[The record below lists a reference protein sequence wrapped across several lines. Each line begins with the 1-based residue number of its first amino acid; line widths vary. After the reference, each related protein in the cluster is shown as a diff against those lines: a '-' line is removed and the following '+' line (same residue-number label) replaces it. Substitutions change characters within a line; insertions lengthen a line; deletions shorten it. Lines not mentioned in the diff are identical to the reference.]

1 MDLNTIYTPVKDG
14 LTEVEKTLKS
24 VADVEIPLLA
34 ELLAYLL
41 QNGGKRIRPA
51 LTLVS
56 GKFGDYNLEML
67 KPMAAGLEMLHVA
80 TLVHD
85 DIVDHSATRHGKPS
99 ISSAWGEASALLLG
113 DYLFAR
119 AGQLVASTGVLRVVR
134 LFSQTLMTISSGELA
149 QISILFDQKKARD
162 HYFNW
167 VSAKTACLFSTCTES
182 GAVLGNCP
190 EETISA
196 LKEYGENFGIAFQ
209 IVDDILDFTGQEARM
224 GKPVGSDL
232 MEGAVTLPSILFAEM
247 NTDDNLLKNV
257 IEKHDIDSVSTIIE
271 KIRSSTVLGDC
282 MEIASEHTNKACKA
296 IEKLPDND
304 VHQSLVEL
312 SKFILERNK

>member
-1 MDLNTIYTPVKDG
+1 MKLQQIYGPVKDG
-14 LTEVEKTLKS
+14 LAEVEKTLKS
-24 VADVEIPLLA
+24 VAEVDTPLLA

-51 LTLVS
+51 LTLLS
-56 GKFGDYNLEML
+56 GQFQDYNIELL

-119 AGQLVASTGVLRVVR
+119 AGHLVASTGVLRVVR

-149 QISILFDQKKARD
+149 QISILFDKKKARE
-162 HYFNW
+162 HYFRW
-167 VSAKTACLFSTCTES
+167 VGAKTACLFSTATES

-190 EETISA
+190 EESIQG
-196 LKEYGENFGIAFQ
+196 LKEYGDNFGIAFQ
-209 IVDDILDFTGQEARM
+209 IVDDVLDFTGQEAKM

-232 MEGAVTLPSILFAEM
+232 LEGAVTLPSILFAEM
-247 NTDDNLLKNV
+247 DEGNKLIKNI
-257 IEKHDIDSVSTIIE
+257 IEKRDIESVATAIE
-271 KIRSSTVLGDC
+271 KIRSSTVLDDC
-282 MEIASEHTNKACKA
+282 MEIATDYAGRACRA
-296 IEKLPDND
+296 IEKLPDCAA
-304 VHQSLVEL
+304 HQSLIEL
-312 SKFILERNK
+312 TGYILKRNV